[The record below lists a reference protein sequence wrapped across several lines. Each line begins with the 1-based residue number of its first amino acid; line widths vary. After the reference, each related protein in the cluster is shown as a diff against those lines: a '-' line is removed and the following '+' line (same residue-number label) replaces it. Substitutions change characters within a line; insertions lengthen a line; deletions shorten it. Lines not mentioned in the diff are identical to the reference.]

1 MPTFCQN
8 KPFSAVMLA
17 WTCQLQ
23 KVVGTDFDQSLSVC
37 LHNVCKCLPVF
48 TVDMKSQIFC
58 QLYGCSKFL
67 ARKIFRSFGP
77 SRILTE
83 NVPLRRRH
91 EPRAVDA
98 SRNVSVTAPRPRP
111 LETWRPEMKRTARTA
126 QSSRSKPQ
134 LIVYERGWTYQMVA

>member
-48 TVDMKSQIFC
+48 TVDMKSQIFS
-58 QLYGCSKFL
+58 QVY
-67 ARKIFRSFGP
+67 IFMF
-77 SRILTE
+77 
-83 NVPLRRRH
+83 
-91 EPRAVDA
+91 
-98 SRNVSVTAPRPRP
+98 
-111 LETWRPEMKRTARTA
+111 
-126 QSSRSKPQ
+126 
-134 LIVYERGWTYQMVA
+134 